1 MVHSPCS
8 CRQRRA
14 SLAPRV
20 LLWTVSVGGGPT
32 AVAVAE
38 RSGHI
43 FVGNSNA
50 DTVSMLD
57 ARTGPVL
64 RTARMEHSPR
74 AVAVDDR
81 TGRVVVLSRG
91 IDDAYVPPI
100 GLSGTVSALDA
111 RTGTVLHTV
120 AVGVGP
126 RAIAVD
132 ERRGRVFV
140 ANTRS
145 NSVSVLDAGSG
156 ALLRTVVVG
165 AGPSAAAVDERIG
178 KVFVSTLG
186 DDRT

>member
-1 MVHSPCS
+1 M
-8 CRQRRA
+8 
-14 SLAPRV
+14 
-20 LLWTVSVGGGPT
+20 
-32 AVAVAE
+32 
-38 RSGHI
+38 
-43 FVGNSNA
+43 
-50 DTVSMLD
+50 
-57 ARTGPVL
+57 
-64 RTARMEHSPR
+64 
-74 AVAVDDR
+74 
-81 TGRVVVLSRG
+81 
-91 IDDAYVPPI
+91 PPI